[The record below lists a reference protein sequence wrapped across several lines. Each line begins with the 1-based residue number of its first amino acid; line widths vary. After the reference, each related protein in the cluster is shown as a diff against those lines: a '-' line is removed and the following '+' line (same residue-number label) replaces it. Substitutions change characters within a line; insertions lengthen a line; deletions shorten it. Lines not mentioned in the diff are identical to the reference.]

1 MDCNCKNTE
10 GFKQKLKE
18 AQNKTT
24 QTGEVHVVFV
34 LNKVIFVC
42 KETDLSDDL
51 GIYCYFLA
59 DGKEKPYTQA
69 KTQDIITKI
78 KAKKSVKDVDVKNP
92 IIVKSDS
99 ELEN

>member
-18 AQNKTT
+18 AKNKTD

-59 DGKEKPYTQA
+59 DGTEKPYTQA
-69 KTQDIITKI
+69 KTQEIIGKI
-78 KAKKSVKDVDVKNP
+78 KAKKNVKDIEVTSP
-92 IIVKSDS
+92 IIEES
-99 ELEN
+99 EQTN

>member
-1 MDCNCKNTE
+1 MGCNCRNTE

-18 AQNKTT
+18 AQNLTA

-42 KETDLSDDL
+42 KETDLSDNL

-59 DGKEKPYTQA
+59 DGTELPYMQA
-69 KTQDIITKI
+69 KTQEIIEKI
-78 KAKKSVKDVDVKNP
+78 KAKKSIKEIQVADP
-92 IIVKSDS
+92 IIEKSS
-99 ELEN
+99 K